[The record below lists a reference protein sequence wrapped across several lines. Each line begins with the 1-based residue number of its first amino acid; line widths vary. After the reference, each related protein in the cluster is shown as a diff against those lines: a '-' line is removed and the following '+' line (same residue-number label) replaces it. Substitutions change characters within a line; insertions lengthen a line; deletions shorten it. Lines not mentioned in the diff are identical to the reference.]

1 MAQMK
6 GIDAPSEKICGN
18 KFYALIEWI
27 YLKNISYLL
36 TKLAKLSL
44 FDLRSS
50 ILNQKKGIDVVV
62 SVVQPF
68 IFY

>member
-1 MAQMK
+1 MAHMK
-6 GIDAPSEKICGN
+6 GIDAPSEKMRGN
-18 KFYALIEWI
+18 KFYALVGWI

-36 TKLAKLSL
+36 TKLSKLLL

-50 ILNQKKGIDVVV
+50 ILNQKKGIDVAV
-62 SVVQPF
+62 SVVQFF